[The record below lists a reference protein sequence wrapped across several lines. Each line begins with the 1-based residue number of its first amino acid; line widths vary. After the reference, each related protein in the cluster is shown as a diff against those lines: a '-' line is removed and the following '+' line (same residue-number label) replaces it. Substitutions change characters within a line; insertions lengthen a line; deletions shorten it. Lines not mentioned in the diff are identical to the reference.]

1 MPTKP
6 KKPCSYQGCPKLTND
21 RYCELHQKKRT
32 EEYNKYERDNF
43 TKIFYNSKKWRII
56 RKRQLEAHPFC
67 EECLK
72 NGKRTKAIVV
82 DHIIPI
88 KKGGDMYDYT
98 NLQSLCAS
106 CHSKKS
112 VLEGSRFGKNVFEKF
127 KGRGS

>member
-6 KKPCSYQGCPKLTND
+6 KKPCSYPDCPKLTND

-112 VLEGSRFGKNVFEKF
+112 VLEGSRFGKKCF
-127 KGRGS
+127 

>member
-6 KKPCSYQGCPKLTND
+6 KKPCSYPGCPKLTND

-56 RKRQLEAHPFC
+56 RKMQLEAHPFC
-67 EECLK
+67 EECLM

-112 VLEGSRFGKNVFEKF
+112 VLEGSRFGKKYF
-127 KGRGS
+127 